1 MSVAEKKMYRNA
13 IRSRQMIRSAF
24 LELLREKPCEKITAT
39 DIIQRADINRSTFY
53 AHYPDVRGIMD
64 EIMAEI
70 TQMFRNMLQ
79 SVDFTAFFEDP
90 VPILREV
97 MEFVRQNQ
105 EMYQIL
111 LQYNVALEQLEQL
124 KKVLIAQVLEIP
136 NLPVQNQGSVGVAI
150 RVRMLISGLVD
161 TYRQWLEGELNCT
174 LEETVEEVAEEVAEE
189 VEEVLFLLTFLEIA
203 VTVYSAITRTPNRT
217 AQ

>member
-1 MSVAEKKMYRNA
+1 MAEKKMYRNA

-111 LQYNVALEQLEQL
+111 LQSNVALEQLEQL

-136 NLPVQNQGSVGVAI
+136 NLPVQNQGGVGVAI

-161 TYRQWLEGELNCT
+161 TYRQWLDGELNCT
-174 LEETVEEVAEEVAEE
+174 LEETVEEVA
-189 VEEVLFLLTFLEIA
+189 FLIRNFGLATK
-203 VTVYSAITRTPNRT
+203 
-217 AQ
+217 

>member
-111 LQYNVALEQLEQL
+111 LQSNVALEQLEQL

-174 LEETVEEVAEEVAEE
+174 LEETVEEVA
-189 VEEVLFLLTFLEIA
+189 FLIRNFGLATK
-203 VTVYSAITRTPNRT
+203 
-217 AQ
+217 

>member
-1 MSVAEKKMYRNA
+1 MAEKKMYRNA

-111 LQYNVALEQLEQL
+111 LQSNVALEQLEQL

-174 LEETVEEVAEEVAEE
+174 LEETVEEVA
-189 VEEVLFLLTFLEIA
+189 FLIRNFGLATK
-203 VTVYSAITRTPNRT
+203 
-217 AQ
+217 